1 MSPVDTAFVC
11 FKIFALLYYILLL
24 DEYAK
29 QFRANLPDDP
39 VISMAFKFLAL
50 ITVTVSRPAVGR

>member
-1 MSPVDTAFVC
+1 MD
-11 FKIFALLYYILLL
+11 IFA
-24 DEYAK
+24 AHV
-29 QFRANLPDDP
+29 FRLIIDGPGANLPDDP